1 MKEDNKILFKETE
14 MFFLNNIK
22 IKAQLI
28 NMAPPNINDYYV
40 LKSYGYQLKNFID
53 EMETFFK
60 KFANIFFNENLI
72 SKIDSLFIEINE
84 ELKEFQKFNI
94 FDSVNINNFYFKR
107 IATLSQNLIQELNL
121 NCYGY
126 TYTNNPG
133 KFINKCQSIN
143 DLLHLFHTC
152 IINDENFYKR
162 MPLVEEKNNIFDYSI
177 RLYGSLND
185 VSKSMFQEFPLDM
198 DVGFTDILSLPLSN
212 TIIMLI
218 RDRGH
223 ALSIQIDISDQ
234 DNIYVDYYI
243 PKICNIDM
251 VNSLKGVRK
260 VDEHSMFTN
269 GCFQT
274 NINNLNTELFK
285 FISMVPT
292 DLDMNFNI
300 R

>member
-243 PKICNIDM
+243 PKIFNIDK

-260 VDEHSMFTN
+260 VDEHSMFTK

-292 DLDMNFNI
+292 DLNMNFNI